1 MTVAERRPATAG
13 RGLSIETY
21 VPYLVNR
28 AAIAMLTYSAS
39 EFERFGITVPQWR
52 ILLALWEHRDCRF
65 GDLAKLTS
73 IEPPTLSRLLNA
85 MGRAKLVRRTPV
97 PTDSRSV
104 SLSLTPDGVAL
115 FESTLG
121 FAREVNR
128 MYLEGISRADLA
140 ALRRALTQIHANV
153 QRQRGRR
160 KA

>member
-1 MTVAERRPATAG
+1 MTATRR
-13 RGLSIETY
+13 LSIETY

-28 AAIAMLTYSAS
+28 AAIAMLTYSAG
-39 EFERFGITVPQWR
+39 EFERFGLTVPQWR

-73 IEPPTLSRLLNA
+73 IEPPTLSRLLTA
-85 MGRAKLVRRTPV
+85 MTRERLVRRTPV

-104 SLSLTPDGVAL
+104 NLSLTAEGVEL
-115 FESTLG
+115 FESTIG

-128 MYLEGISRADLA
+128 MYIEGVSRSDLA

-153 QRQRGRR
+153 ERQRERR
-160 KA
+160 KS